1 MKSKDIF
8 LMTEEEKLRAI
19 EEAELRL
26 SLRQDLP
33 FLYGYKHYDWSR
45 AFFESK
51 NHICLLVAANQ
62 LGKAQRN
69 ESLIPTP
76 SGFKKLGDI
85 SVGEFVFSQ
94 DGKPTVVT
102 GIPFDGEDEFFRIT
116 FNDGS
121 TVEASH

>member
-62 LGKAQRN
+62 LGKSTANIRHKN
-69 ESLIPTP
+69 SLINE
-76 SGFKKLGDI
+76 
-85 SVGEFVFSQ
+85 GENFIINMI
-94 DGKPTVVT
+94 KPIVKILNTT
-102 GIPFDGEDEFFRIT
+102 IKAGNTENNFQLSLKRIT
-116 FNDGS
+116 RADQRS
-121 TVEASH
+121 QTLS